1 MSRFGTSAARMSPNL
16 CRQWISLELSRTPH
30 HIQAPIQAIQGH
42 HCASKVLFN
51 AQFQGF
57 INTLRNQSSA
67 PIKGITSP
75 SEALQKDG
83 NEGWDPSFHFCSS
96 ACGFFQSPATHQK
109 ENHQNSLTEFCFHF
123 PQDWRVEDDRFLLL
137 SRRRSRGQSNRE
149 NHGVPHHEIEKGE
162 SAPAI

>member
-83 NEGWDPSFHFCSS
+83 NEDDLVQRLLHRGPGFSPRDWSS
-96 ACGFFQSPATHQK
+96 EEAVAFLGSVSRLWSSDRT
-109 ENHQNSLTEFCFHF
+109 NLLTLNQNSFVY
-123 PQDWRVEDDRFLLL
+123 WRVDTECKNDLPSNRLL
-137 SRRRSRGQSNRE
+137 S
-149 NHGVPHHEIEKGE
+149 
-162 SAPAI
+162 